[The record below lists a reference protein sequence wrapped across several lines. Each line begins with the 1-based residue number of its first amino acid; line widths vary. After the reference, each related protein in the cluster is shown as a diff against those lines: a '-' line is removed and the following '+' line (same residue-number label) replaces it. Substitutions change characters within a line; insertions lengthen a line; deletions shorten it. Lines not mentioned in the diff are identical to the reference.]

1 MEWLTG
7 NGAGCSTMAGAE
19 AGLLHEAGN
28 GRGRGG
34 SSDGGHGAHSHG
46 DGLNFAP
53 SKLGTNLRRVSGD
66 GLCAAIANPRG
77 ELRKIKAS
85 DGGREVAMV
94 WHRVDRASSRRTRAA
109 ANQRATRR
117 HVAETG
123 WPPAVI
129 GGRAALVWVC
139 AKERGGVCLASSN
152 LGLMIVL
159 FGDFGWSNP
168 LAL

>member
-1 MEWLTG
+1 
-7 NGAGCSTMAGAE
+7 MAGAE
-19 AGLLHEAGN
+19 AGLLHEAGD

-46 DGLNFAP
+46 DALNFAP

-85 DGGREVAMV
+85 DGGREVAMPR
-94 WHRVDRASSRRTRAA
+94 HRVDRTSSRSTRAA
-109 ANQRATRR
+109 ANQRARRR

-123 WPPAVI
+123 WPQAVI

-139 AKERGGVCLASSN
+139 AKERGGVCFGFFQ
-152 LGLMIVL
+152 LGLMIDL
-159 FGDFGWSNP
+159 FRRF
-168 LAL
+168 